1 LKSLREPIVVV
12 LGHVD
17 HGKTSL
23 LDKMRGT
30 VVAARE
36 AGGITQQIGASL
48 FPLDAVVDTCR
59 ALLGEVKVEL
69 KIPGILFID
78 TPGHAAFA
86 NMRRR
91 GGSVAD
97 LAILVIDV
105 TKGVQEQTIESV
117 RLLRSRKTP
126 FVVALSKIDLIPGWR
141 TVEGAPI
148 SKALAN
154 QSGAVIDE
162 LEKRI
167 YLLAG
172 ELSQYGFQ
180 ADLYT
185 RIKSFAKTLAI
196 VPVSAKSGEGIPDLL
211 MLILGLAQVYLR
223 DRLAFREDGCEGV
236 VLEIVEEEGMGAT
249 VNAVISNG
257 VLRVGDRITLLGK
270 DGPFLARVRA
280 LMMPK
285 PLDEMRDPR
294 DRFKMIEEV
303 AASAGVKIVAEGLE
317 KAFPGSPIYGL
328 RGEEDVQEVFERL
341 TADIG
346 EFRLST
352 DKIGVVVKADSLGAL
367 ESLVAYLHE
376 RGLSVRLADIGE
388 VSKRDVMEASIVR
401 EKDEFL
407 GVILAYNVD
416 VPRNIE
422 IEAANR
428 EVKIFRNPVL
438 FRLIEEYVDWV
449 EKTKSERERA
459 EFEKLVKPGKIRLI
473 EGMVFRRSNPAIV
486 GVEVIGGVITPR
498 INLMN
503 EEGKIVGTIM
513 QIQDMGKAIPAATAG
528 MKVAISMKEP
538 TIGRHIKENE
548 VLYVAIPE
556 SDARLLSS
564 VFINKLDEQSRKI
577 LEEILN
583 INRRIN
589 PLWAR

>member
-1 LKSLREPIVVV
+1 MKSLREPIVVV

-86 NMRRR
+86 NMRKR

-105 TKGVQEQTIESV
+105 TKGVQEQTIESI

-141 TVEGAPI
+141 PVEGAPI
-148 SKALAN
+148 SKSLAN
-154 QSGAVIDE
+154 QSRVVIDE
-162 LEKRI
+162 LDKRI

-223 DRLAFREDGCEGV
+223 DRLALREDGCEGV
-236 VLEIVEEEGMGAT
+236 VLEIVEEEGMGVT

-257 VLRVGDRITLLGK
+257 VLRVGDRIALLGK
-270 DGPFLARVRA
+270 DGPFLAKVRA

-303 AASAGVKIVAEGLE
+303 VASAGVKIVAEGLE
-317 KAFPGSPIYGL
+317 KAFPGSPIYGF
-328 RGEEDVQEVFERL
+328 RGQEDAREVFERL
-341 TADIG
+341 TAEIG

-352 DKIGVVVKADSLGAL
+352 DKIGIVVKADSLGAL

-416 VPRNIE
+416 VSKNIE
-422 IEAANR
+422 IEAASR
-428 EVKIFRNPVL
+428 RVKIFRNPVL

-449 EKTKSERERA
+449 EKTRSERERA

-498 INLMN
+498 VSLMN

-513 QIQDMGKAIPAATAG
+513 QIQDMGKAVPAATAG

-577 LEEILN
+577 LEEILS

>member
-1 LKSLREPIVVV
+1 MKSLREPIVVV

-48 FPLDAVVDTCR
+48 FPLDAIVDTCR

-117 RLLRSRKTP
+117 RLLKSRKTP

-154 QSGAVIDE
+154 QRGAVIDE

-180 ADLYT
+180 ADLYI

-257 VLRVGDRITLLGK
+257 VLRVGDRIALLGK

-428 EVKIFRNPVL
+428 GVKIFRNPVL

-577 LEEILN
+577 LEEVLN

>member
-117 RLLRSRKTP
+117 RLLKSRKTP

-185 RIKSFAKTLAI
+185 RIKSFAKTIAI

-223 DRLAFREDGCEGV
+223 NRLAFREDGCEGV

-257 VLRVGDRITLLGK
+257 VLRVGDRIALLGK

-428 EVKIFRNPVL
+428 GVKIFRNPVL

-577 LEEILN
+577 LEEVLN
-583 INRRIN
+583 INRKIN

>member
-1 LKSLREPIVVV
+1 
-12 LGHVD
+12 
-17 HGKTSL
+17 
-23 LDKMRGT
+23 
-30 VVAARE
+30 
-36 AGGITQQIGASL
+36 
-48 FPLDAVVDTCR
+48 
-59 ALLGEVKVEL
+59 LGEVKVEL

-428 EVKIFRNPVL
+428 GVKIFRNPVL

-577 LEEILN
+577 LEEVLN

>member
-117 RLLRSRKTP
+117 RLLKSRKTP

-223 DRLAFREDGCEGV
+223 NRLAFREDGCEGV

-428 EVKIFRNPVL
+428 GVKIFRNPVL

-449 EKTKSERERA
+449 EKTRSERERA

-486 GVEVIGGVITPR
+486 GVEVIGGLITPR

-577 LEEILN
+577 LEEVLN

>member
-428 EVKIFRNPVL
+428 GVKIFRNPVL

-577 LEEILN
+577 LEEALN

>member
-48 FPLDAVVDTCR
+48 FPLDAIVDTCR

-117 RLLRSRKTP
+117 RLLKSRKTP

-154 QSGAVIDE
+154 QRGAVIDE

-180 ADLYT
+180 ADLYI

-257 VLRVGDRITLLGK
+257 VLRVGDRIALLGK

-428 EVKIFRNPVL
+428 GVKIFRNPVL

-577 LEEILN
+577 LEEVLN

>member
-428 EVKIFRNPVL
+428 GVKIFRNPVL

-577 LEEILN
+577 LEEVLN

>member
-48 FPLDAVVDTCR
+48 FPLDAVVETCR

-428 EVKIFRNPVL
+428 GVKIFRNPVL

-577 LEEILN
+577 LEEVLN

>member
-1 LKSLREPIVVV
+1 MKNLREPIVVV

-30 VVAARE
+30 IVAARE

-48 FPLDAVVDTCR
+48 FPLDAVVETCR
-59 ALLGEVKVEL
+59 SLLGEVKVDL
-69 KIPGILFID
+69 KVPGILFID
-78 TPGHAAFA
+78 TPGHAVFA
-86 NMRRR
+86 NMRKR

-97 LAILVIDV
+97 LAILVVDV
-105 TKGVQEQTIESV
+105 MKGVQEQTVESIK
-117 RLLRSRKTP
+117 LLRARKTP
-126 FVVALSKIDLIPGWR
+126 FVVALTKIDMIPGWR
-141 TVEGAPI
+141 PLESAPI
-148 SKALAN
+148 SKAFAY
-154 QSGAVIDE
+154 QSKSVVEE

-172 ELSQYGFQ
+172 ELSQHGFQ

-185 RIKSFAKTLAI
+185 RITSFAKTLAI

-211 MLILGLAQVYLR
+211 MLVLGLAQVYLR
-223 DRLAFREDGCEGV
+223 DRLALRGDGCEGV
-236 VLEIVEEEGMGAT
+236 VLEIVEEEGMGVT
-249 VNAVISNG
+249 INAVISNG
-257 VLRVGDRITLLGK
+257 VLRVGDRIALLGK
-270 DGPFLARVRA
+270 DGPFLTRVRA

-294 DRFKMIEEV
+294 DRFKAIEEV
-303 AASAGVKIVAEGLE
+303 VASAGVKIVAEGLE
-317 KAFPGSPIYGL
+317 QAFPGSPIYGL
-328 RGEEDVQEVFERL
+328 RTQEEAQVVFDRLSAEV
-341 TADIG
+341 G
-346 EFRLST
+346 EFRIST
-352 DKIGVVVKADSLGAL
+352 DKVGIVVKADSLGAL

-416 VPRNIE
+416 VSKSIE

-428 EVKIFRNPVL
+428 GVKIFRNPVL
-438 FRLIEEYVDWV
+438 FRLIDEYIEWVD
-449 EKTKSERERA
+449 KTKSERERA
-459 EFEKLVKPGKIRLI
+459 EFEKLVKPGKIRII

-486 GVEVIGGVITPR
+486 GVEVVGGLITPR
-498 INLMN
+498 VSLMN

-513 QIQDMGKAIPAATAG
+513 QIQDMGKAVPVATAG

-538 TIGRHIKENE
+538 IVGRHVKENE
-548 VLYVAIPE
+548 YLYVAIPE
-556 SDARLLSS
+556 NDARLLST
-564 VFINKLDEQSRKI
+564 VFMNKLDEQSRKI
-577 LEEILN
+577 LDEVLN
-583 INRRIN
+583 INRKIN

>member
-1 LKSLREPIVVV
+1 MKSLREPIVVV

-117 RLLRSRKTP
+117 RLLKSRKTP

-223 DRLAFREDGCEGV
+223 NRLAFREDGCEGV

-428 EVKIFRNPVL
+428 GVKIFRNPVL

-449 EKTKSERERA
+449 EKTRSERERA

-486 GVEVIGGVITPR
+486 GVEVIGGLITPR

-577 LEEILN
+577 LEEVLN

>member
-1 LKSLREPIVVV
+1 MKSLREPIVVV

-428 EVKIFRNPVL
+428 GVKIFRNPVL

-577 LEEILN
+577 LEEVLN

>member
-1 LKSLREPIVVV
+1 MKSLREPIVVV

-48 FPLDAVVDTCR
+48 FPLDAVVETCR

-105 TKGVQEQTIESV
+105 TKGVQEQTIESI

-141 TVEGAPI
+141 AVEGAPI

-154 QSGAVIDE
+154 QSRTVIDE

-257 VLRVGDRITLLGK
+257 VLRVGDRIALLGR

-328 RGEEDVQEVFERL
+328 RGQEDAQEVFERL

-416 VPRNIE
+416 VPKNIE

-428 EVKIFRNPVL
+428 GVKIFRNPVL

-449 EKTKSERERA
+449 EKTRSERERA
-459 EFEKLVKPGKIRLI
+459 EFERLVKPGKIRLL

-486 GVEVIGGVITPR
+486 GVEVIGGMITPR
-498 INLMN
+498 ISLMN
-503 EEGKIVGTIM
+503 GEGKIVGTIM

-538 TIGRHIKENE
+538 TIGRHIRENE

-577 LEEILN
+577 LEEVLS
-583 INRRIN
+583 INRRMN

>member
-257 VLRVGDRITLLGK
+257 VLRVGDRIALLGK

-416 VPRNIE
+416 VPKNIE

-428 EVKIFRNPVL
+428 GVKIFRNPVL

-577 LEEILN
+577 LEEVLN

>member
-257 VLRVGDRITLLGK
+257 VLRVGDRIALLGK

-428 EVKIFRNPVL
+428 GVKIFRNPVL

-577 LEEILN
+577 LEEVLN

>member
-48 FPLDAVVDTCR
+48 FPLDAIVDTCR

-117 RLLRSRKTP
+117 RLLKSRKTP

-257 VLRVGDRITLLGK
+257 VLRVGDRIALLGK

-428 EVKIFRNPVL
+428 GVKIFRNPVL

-577 LEEILN
+577 LEEVLN